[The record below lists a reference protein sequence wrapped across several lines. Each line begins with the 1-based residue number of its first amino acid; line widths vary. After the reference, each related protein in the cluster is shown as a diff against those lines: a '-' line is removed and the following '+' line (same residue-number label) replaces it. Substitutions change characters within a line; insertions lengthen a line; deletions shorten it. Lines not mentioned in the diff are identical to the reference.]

1 MMRFHIRPSLLW
13 AAVLTLSA
21 AVPAV
26 LPVRAGALCVGD
38 CDGNGQ
44 VSIAEAQAC
53 VNLASDLPAPPCA
66 AADQNLDGHVD
77 VNEVDDCIQGFLDSS
92 TCPLVF
98 TPGPTST
105 VPANTPVP
113 TNTHPPNTNTPAPTS
128 TRTPAATST
137 NTPPPTNTASAV
149 PTATLT
155 VTRTF
160 TPAPPT
166 ATATKAPT
174 CPLAAGAYT
183 ITQVSG
189 GTLRTYTF
197 APFAFPAGGTIL
209 EDVSAASPP
218 DCVHDVVVPFPG
230 GFSSPNFCVPALG
243 FTVSVT
249 QTACGI
255 GKVDSNGGSDF
266 TISEIADTSDSS
278 PTCNLPNP
286 GCPPGPPVFAKDASS
301 RVDVTVGDGVVD
313 TCTSGTANSLV
324 TVPVHTKSWSD
335 TSGGTFGMCPGNGVL
350 NPGDVVVAEFDQI
363 LDFTSDTASAKW
375 MDIDGDGCSIAG
387 SGPAAGFTA
396 TGTCIDLTKLNTA
409 STAVTTVATGTFGAT
424 GGLDDGSFTTKLPAT
439 LSGPAAPLG
448 ATCSPAPVINFTGM
462 ATRCIH

>member
-1 MMRFHIRPSLLW
+1 MARRFAGIPTLALVGSAIGCLLMGEL
-13 AAVLTLSA
+13 A
-21 AVPAV
+21 
-26 LPVRAGALCVGD
+26 RAQCVGD
-38 CDGNGQ
+38 CDNSGSVTINELIIGVAIALGNQ
-44 VSIAEAQAC
+44 DISKCEAF
-53 VNLASDLPAPPCA
+53 
-66 AADQNLDGHVD
+66 
-77 VNEVDDCIQGFLDSS
+77 DCQGTHMVPINCLIQGVNNDLNG
-92 TCPLVF
+92 CPSVPTVTATSAVD
-98 TPGPTST
+98 TPTATST
-105 VPANTPVP
+105 TMAQP
-113 TNTHPPNTNTPAPTS
+113 TNTETA
-128 TRTPAATST
+128 
-137 NTPPPTNTASAV
+137 PPTTTDT
-149 PTATLT
+149 P
-155 VTRTF
+155 TF

-166 ATATKAPT
+166 PTATNAPS
-174 CPLAAGAYT
+174 CPIAAGAYT

-189 GTLRTYTF
+189 GALQTYTF
-197 APFAFPAGGTIL
+197 APFPFPAGGTIL

-255 GKVDSNGGSDF
+255 GRVDSNGGSDF

-286 GCPPGPPVFAKDASS
+286 GCPPGPPMFGKDAST
-301 RVDVTVGDGVVD
+301 RVDVTVGDGVAD

-335 TSGGTFGMCPGNGVL
+335 TSGGTFGTCAGDGIFD
-350 NPGDVVVAEFDQI
+350 PGDLVVAEFDQI
-363 LDFTSDTASAKW
+363 LDFTTDTASAKW

-409 STAVTTVATGTFGAT
+409 STAVTTIATGTFGAT
-424 GGLDDGSFTTKLPAT
+424 GGLFDGSFTTKLPAT